1 MALSKNATVA
11 NCLNS
16 VRTSNLESAATEAQ
30 WMELLTDYFGDG
42 VSESD
47 DSSNESDS
55 SDTGEIVSD
64 TNDDSQEDVG
74 VIDEVAAV
82 MDTVDDVD
90 EDDIAAEQVKVQ
102 KFTCV
107 NKSSKYSC
115 HLHNDAPCFS
125 AFTEEFVL
133 NLRMDMSALPAY
145 EKDLIILGKIS
156 STIRNDPMTE
166 KSKRKQQ
173 KARQQQ
179 RTNYCV
185 EGQRVCRET
194 FRFLHW

>member
-1 MALSKNATVA
+1 
-11 NCLNS
+11 
-16 VRTSNLESAATEAQ
+16 
-30 WMELLTDYFGDG
+30 MELLTDYFGDG

-64 TNDDSQEDVG
+64 TNDDSQDVC

-107 NKSSKYSC
+107 NKSTKFSC

-133 NLRMDMSALPAY
+133 NLRMDMSSLPAY
-145 EKDLIILGKIS
+145 EKGLGSHGK
-156 STIRNDPMTE
+156 
-166 KSKRKQQ
+166 
-173 KARQQQ
+173 
-179 RTNYCV
+179 
-185 EGQRVCRET
+185 
-194 FRFLHW
+194 

>member
-16 VRTSNLESAATEAQ
+16 MRTSNVESAAAEAQ
-30 WMELLTDYFGDG
+30 WMELLTDYFGHG

-90 EDDIAAEQVKVQ
+90 EDNIAAEQVKVQ

-125 AFTEEFVL
+125 AFTGEFVL
-133 NLRMDMSALPAY
+133 NLRMDMSSQPAY
-145 EKDLIILGKIS
+145 EKGLGSHGK
-156 STIRNDPMTE
+156 
-166 KSKRKQQ
+166 
-173 KARQQQ
+173 
-179 RTNYCV
+179 
-185 EGQRVCRET
+185 
-194 FRFLHW
+194 